1 MQAEDIAQ
9 YLRDHPEFFE
19 AYAGMLAEV
28 NIPHP
33 HGGRTI
39 SLSERQML
47 TLREKN
53 KLLEKKLYEFIE
65 IAKEND
71 ALQNKLHNFILA
83 LLAGHNLMSVQEA
96 VTGSLRDIFAI
107 PHAALHV
114 WKGLPPSAEV
124 LAFTDEQTQ
133 PVCTHEAVHETATWF
148 GEAGANLRSFAYI
161 PLHDGE
167 KSIGLLI
174 LASEDAKRFYPEM
187 GTVFL
192 QRIAD
197 TVSAALRSYH

>member
-19 AYAGMLAEV
+19 DYAAMLAEV

-39 SLSERQML
+39 SLPERQIL

-53 KLLEKKLYEFIE
+53 KLLEGKLHELIE
-65 IAKEND
+65 IARDND
-71 ALQNKLHNFILA
+71 ALQNKLHNFILG
-83 LLAGHNLMSVQEA
+83 LFAGHNLMSLQES
-96 VTGSLRDIFAI
+96 VSHNLRDIFAI

-124 LAFTDEQTQ
+124 LAFTDDLSH
-133 PVCTHEAVHETATWF
+133 PVCTHEAVHETTSWF
-148 GEAGANLRSFAYI
+148 GEAGPSLRSFAYI
-161 PLHDGE
+161 PLRDGE
-167 KSIGLLI
+167 HSIGLLI
-174 LASEDAKRFYPEM
+174 LASEDARRFYPEM

-197 TVSAALRSYH
+197 TVSAALRSHH

>member
-1 MQAEDIAQ
+1 MQAEDVAL
-9 YLRDHPEFFE
+9 YLREHPEFFE
-19 AYAGMLAEV
+19 DYAVMLAEV

-47 TLREKN
+47 VLREKN

-71 ALQNKLHNFILA
+71 ALQNKLHNFVMV
-83 LLAGHNLMSVQEA
+83 LLNGHNLMSLQEA
-96 VTGSLRDIFAI
+96 VTQSLRDIFTI

-124 LAFTDEQTQ
+124 LAFADGQAH
-133 PVCTHEAVHETATWF
+133 PVCTHEAVHETASWF
-148 GEAGANLRSFAYI
+148 GEVGANLRSFAYI
-161 PLHDGE
+161 PLRDGE

-174 LASEDAKRFYPEM
+174 LASEDTKRFYPEM

-197 TVSAALRSYH
+197 TVSAALRSHH